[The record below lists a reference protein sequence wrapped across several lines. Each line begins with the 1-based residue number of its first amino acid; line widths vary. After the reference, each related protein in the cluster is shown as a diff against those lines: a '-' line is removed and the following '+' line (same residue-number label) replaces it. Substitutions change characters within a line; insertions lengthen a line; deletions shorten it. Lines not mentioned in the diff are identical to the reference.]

1 MLATSVPGL
10 SQADQRVVRN
20 VDKSECREGNPM
32 ELKDATALIT
42 GASSG
47 IGASLAELLV
57 AKGCRVIATA
67 RRLDRLQALAARLG
81 PRCLALQ
88 LDQNDPAS
96 AASIVARLPA
106 EWRRIDILVNNAAH
120 DIGGK
125 LPFAEAA
132 VEDHVAIIDTNI
144 SGLIR
149 VTRAILP
156 DMLKRAAG
164 HVVNIGSGAGVTPV
178 LNDAAYV
185 ASKFAVNG
193 FTQALWLECKGK
205 VKVTQVL
212 PGVVHTE
219 FDEVRRRGDAAKA
232 AAFYAGFPTCL
243 LPEDVAACVVYALEQ
258 PAHVNIAEMRV
269 VPAA

>member
-1 MLATSVPGL
+1 MDLNG
-10 SQADQRVVRN
+10 
-20 VDKSECREGNPM
+20 
-32 ELKDATALIT
+32 ATALIT

-67 RRLDRLQALAARLG
+67 RRLDRLQALASRLG
-81 PRCLALQ
+81 PRCLPLR
-88 LDQNDPAS
+88 LDQTDPAS
-96 AASIVARLPA
+96 AASIVERLPA

-125 LPFAEAA
+125 IPFAEGA
-132 VEDHVAIIDTNI
+132 VEDHVAILDANI

-156 DMLKRAAG
+156 DMLKRGAG
-164 HVVNIGSGAGVTPV
+164 HVVNVGSGSGVTPV
-178 LNDAAYV
+178 LNDSAYV

-212 PGVVHTE
+212 PGVVKTE
-219 FDEVRRRGDAAKA
+219 FDEVRRWGDTTKA
-232 AAFYAGFPTCL
+232 AEFYAGFPACL
-243 LPEDVAACVVYALEQ
+243 LPDDVAACIVFALEQ
-258 PAHVNIAEMRV
+258 PAHVNITDLRV